1 MMERY
6 GESERALIFS
16 MSFRFHPFLNVSQAV
31 PQRHVLRQNAMFKFG
46 LLGLHQ
52 SHELPPTCEDLVQTR
67 SNSNRGKVS
76 QSWAMEFHDA
86 SWT

>member
-6 GESERALIFS
+6 GERALIFS
-16 MSFRFHPFLNVSQAV
+16 MSFRFRPFLNGSQAV

-52 SHELPPTCEDLVQTR
+52 SHELPPTCEDL
-67 SNSNRGKVS
+67 
-76 QSWAMEFHDA
+76 MEFHGSDG
-86 SWT
+86 SDGPDGPDGSSTLVR